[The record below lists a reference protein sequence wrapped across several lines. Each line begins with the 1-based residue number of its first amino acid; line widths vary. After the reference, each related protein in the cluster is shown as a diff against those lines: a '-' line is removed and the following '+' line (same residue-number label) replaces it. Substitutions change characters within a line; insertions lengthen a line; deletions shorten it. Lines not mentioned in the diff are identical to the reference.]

1 MAVRRW
7 LSLSSKWFNIAYNSI
22 LRIVVL
28 FGTTI
33 FFVLQI
39 AWFGDVALY

>member
-7 LSLSSKWFNIAYNSI
+7 LSLSSKWFNIACNSI

-33 FFVLQI
+33 FFVL
-39 AWFGDVALY
+39 